1 MTEDINEKLYDV
13 IIIGGGPA
21 GLSAA
26 QYASRANLK
35 TIVLDKSP
43 TAGALAYT
51 SKIENYPG
59 LAEPIS
65 GNELLDIFRNQA
77 IKFGAEYVEM
87 QVTGVKLDEDI
98 KEVYGMDRNYK
109 GKTVIIATGSMG
121 RKPGIP
127 GEEKF
132 LGRGVSYCAI
142 CDAAFY
148 KGQTV
153 CVIGNSEEA
162 IKEAGVLT
170 GFADKVYLIVPST
183 ELKTG
188 DDHSSLD
195 SDKINVILNHRVSAI
210 EGDDFVTKIK
220 IKDIDTAEE
229 KEMAMDGVFI
239 YLHGTQ
245 PIVDFLYS
253 SIPLS
258 DKSCVVTHRTMET
271 SIPGVYAAGDVACS
285 EIRQVVLSTAFGSM
299 AALSAEK
306 YIRHR
311 KRMKSDWIKS

>member
-1 MTEDINEKLYDV
+1 MSEELYDV

-43 TAGALAYT
+43 TAGALAYS

-59 LAEPIS
+59 LVKPIS
-65 GNELLDIFRNQA
+65 GQELLDRFRNQA
-77 IKFGAEYVEM
+77 IKFGSEYVEM
-87 QVTGVKLDEDI
+87 QVVGVKLDEEI
-98 KEVYGMDRNYK
+98 KEVHGIDQNYK
-109 GKTVIIATGSMG
+109 GKAVIVATGSMG

-148 KGQTV
+148 KDQNV

-162 IKEAGVLT
+162 LKEAGVLT
-170 GFADKVYLIVPST
+170 GFTDKVYLIAPSK
-183 ELKTG
+183 EIKTG
-188 DDHSSLD
+188 DDQSPMDLK
-195 SDKINVILNHRVSAI
+195 KINVILNHRVSAI
-210 EGDDFVTKIK
+210 EGDDYVTKIR
-220 IKDIDTAEE
+220 IKDLDTGEE
-229 KEMAMDGVFI
+229 KDMAMDGVFV
-239 YLHGTQ
+239 YLHGSR

-253 SIPLS
+253 SVPLS
-258 DKSCVVTHRTMET
+258 DKSCVMTHRTMET
-271 SIPGVYAAGDVACS
+271 SIPGVYAAGDVTCS
-285 EIRQVVLSTAFGSM
+285 EVRQVVLSAAFGSM

-311 KRMKSDWIKS
+311 KQIRSDWIKS